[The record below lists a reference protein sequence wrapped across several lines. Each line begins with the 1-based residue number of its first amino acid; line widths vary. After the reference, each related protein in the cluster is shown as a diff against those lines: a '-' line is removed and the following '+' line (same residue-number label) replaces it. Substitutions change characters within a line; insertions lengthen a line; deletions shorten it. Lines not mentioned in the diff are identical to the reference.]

1 MNCYILLLGK
11 RNKNHEFLMYL
22 SLKKPSNLPKDQN
35 RQLSIILKIQQIF
48 YTRLAANYVTRANI
62 NDFTTPLV

>member
-1 MNCYILLLGK
+1 
-11 RNKNHEFLMYL
+11 MYL